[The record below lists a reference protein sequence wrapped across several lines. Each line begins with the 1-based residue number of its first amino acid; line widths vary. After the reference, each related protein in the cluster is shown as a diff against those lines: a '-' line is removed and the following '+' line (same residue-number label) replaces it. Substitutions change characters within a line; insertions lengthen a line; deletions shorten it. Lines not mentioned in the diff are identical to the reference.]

1 MGRTQTGFPCFAR
14 TSCDRGG
21 CPLYS
26 GDSGAHPDRGRST
39 ASICGLSTARSLN
52 PATNIHPCEAP
63 HDEASTKGSRVFT
76 RPIFPSPGA
85 PGWISSTLG
94 FPPSFAPRDY
104 SQRTSGTGQVIEHG
118 PEPTLYLI
126 DLASNHALISQCVRP
141 RVARDDAAVR
151 AAGHYSSW
159 GCERVSRAP
168 GGRDSSA
175 PASHAG
181 QEGRGMVRRDIRHP
195 RSLEPGPR
203 TLSTSMPWIGA
214 QFGTRHERSSLLPQS
229 CVSRLNPSADLV
241 RAQTESADYATD

>member
-141 RVARDDAAVR
+141 RVARDDAEV
-151 AAGHYSSW
+151 SSYCLSCRCQRW
-159 GCERVSRAP
+159 STARCRRRPGRWRRSGPSRARCVPAGSRRSCGAGYRTTIENRPTRYVP
-168 GGRDSSA
+168 GVPGCDGPVPSW
-175 PASHAG
+175 P
-181 QEGRGMVRRDIRHP
+181 D
-195 RSLEPGPR
+195 GPR
-203 TLSTSMPWIGA
+203 LGW
-214 QFGTRHERSSLLPQS
+214 
-229 CVSRLNPSADLV
+229 
-241 RAQTESADYATD
+241 